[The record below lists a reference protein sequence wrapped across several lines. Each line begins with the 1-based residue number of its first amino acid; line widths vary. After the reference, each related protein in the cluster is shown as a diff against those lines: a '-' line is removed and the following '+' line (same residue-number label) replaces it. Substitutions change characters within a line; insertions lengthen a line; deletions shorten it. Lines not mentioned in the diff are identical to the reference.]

1 MRLWALGCR
10 VSRGT
15 RLLQRIPRLSEW
27 VIDAVVDHFGNL
39 NHLIEAP
46 LDELA
51 AVPGV
56 GFPRAR
62 DIKDGLSRIY
72 DSTLLERR
80 G

>member
-1 MRLWALGCR
+1 MPWWAT
-10 VSRGT
+10 SAT
-15 RLLQRIPRLSEW
+15 
-27 VIDAVVDHFGNL
+27 L

-62 DIKDGLSRIY
+62 EIKDGLSRIY